1 MTLVKSNNLKA
12 LPIPHAYCL
21 FGPWREQ
28 GGAEHRRGTTL
39 PNKYINRHINKQS
52 IRPLPD
58 MAETAPE
65 ALEDESSFFS
75 FSLFSAV
82 CID

>member
-1 MTLVKSNNLKA
+1 M
-12 LPIPHAYCL
+12 HAAYL
-21 FGPWREQ
+21 GLGGSKE
-28 GGAEHRRGTTL
+28 GAERRRGTAL

-65 ALEDESSFFS
+65 ALEDESSLFSFFS
-75 FSLFSAV
+75 FL
-82 CID
+82 CCLH

>member
-1 MTLVKSNNLKA
+1 MK
-12 LPIPHAYCL
+12 
-21 FGPWREQ
+21 
-28 GGAEHRRGTTL
+28 HRRGAAL
-39 PNKYINRHINKQS
+39 PNKYINRCINKQS

-65 ALEDESSFFS
+65 APEDKSSFSS